1 MLSIEQ
7 LYVLLHLRK
16 AKVDYAKMMAKLTGL
31 PLERINESIAALMEM
46 GFVERDS
53 GSTIKKSKAK
63 FKKAYEVHKHHTY
76 YKLTRKGEIFVR
88 KIDESWLED
97 YFEKFGRNTFQQLLE
112 LAKKGKLNADSE
124 ILRKLGF
131 MSEKGRKTKFLQA
144 FCYVANI

>member
-16 AKVDYAKMMAKLTGL
+16 AKIDYAKMMAKLTGL

-53 GSTIKKSKAK
+53 GSAIKKSKAK

-97 YFEKFGRNTFQQLLE
+97 YFEKFGRNTFQQLLK
-112 LAKKGKLNADSE
+112 LAKKGKLNTDSE
-124 ILRKLGF
+124 VLRKLGF

>member
-53 GSTIKKSKAK
+53 GSAIKKSKAK

-97 YFEKFGRNTFQQLLE
+97 YFEKFGRNTFQQLLK
-112 LAKKGKLNADSE
+112 LAKKGKLNTDSE
-124 ILRKLGF
+124 VLRKLGF